1 MNNNSSDE
9 STFSNYSTSQF
20 PTWCPGC
27 GDFGIWG
34 GLKQALNQLGLF
46 SHQFLTVF
54 GIGCSGNMSSF
65 LNCYGFHALHGRAIP
80 IAIGAK
86 LSNHRLPI
94 LVVGGDGDLLGEGLS
109 HFIHGARAN
118 HDITVILH
126 NNQIYGLTTGQASP
140 TTMIGIHTKTT
151 PAGVIDRPLEP
162 CTLAISQEA
171 GFVAR
176 GFAGDMPHLTDLL
189 VAAIKHAGF
198 SFVEVLQPCV
208 TFNKVNTYDW
218 FRQRINKMETP
229 TNNVVEGV
237 KIAQWTDK
245 TVNTG
250 ILYQNNRHPFHAQI
264 PDLQAGALYETTGK
278 KRDISKLLENFR

>member
-1 MNNNSSDE
+1 MPNSTNVFD
-9 STFSNYSTSQF
+9 TNQF

-34 GLKQALNQLGLF
+34 SLKQAFTQLGLAPY
-46 SHQFLTVF
+46 QFLTIF
-54 GIGCSGNMSSF
+54 GIGCSGNMASF
-65 LNCYGFHALHGRAIP
+65 LHCYGFHSLHGRAIP
-80 IAIGAK
+80 NAIGAK
-86 LSNHRLPI
+86 LANHTLPI

-140 TTMIGIHTKTT
+140 TTMIGMQTKTT
-151 PAGVIDRPLEP
+151 PTGVIDRPLEP

-176 GFAGDMPHLTDLL
+176 GFAGDMPHLTKIM
-189 VAAIKHAGF
+189 VAAVKHPGF

-208 TFNKVNTYDW
+208 TFNKLNTYDW
-218 FRQRINKMETP
+218 FRQRIKKLETP
-229 TNNVVEGV
+229 TRDMMEGI
-237 KIAQWTDK
+237 KIAQWTDSDIHI
-245 TVNTG
+245 G
-250 ILYQNNRHPFHAQI
+250 ILYQNNRPAFHTQI
-264 PDLQAGALYETTGK
+264 PELQAGTLYETTGK
-278 KRDISKLLENFR
+278 KRDISKLLENFK